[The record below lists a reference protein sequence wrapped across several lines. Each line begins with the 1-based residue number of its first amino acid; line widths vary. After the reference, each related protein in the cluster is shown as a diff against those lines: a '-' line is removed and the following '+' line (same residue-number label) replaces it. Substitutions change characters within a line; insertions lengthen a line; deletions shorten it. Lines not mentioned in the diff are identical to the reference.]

1 MELDENTGGE
11 ITLAE
16 AQKYVVAF
24 RTKYPNEVKAF
35 FIGSKNVEK
44 ILEQADCIGI
54 RIYNGYD
61 SEANGL
67 NLVLVGVD
75 DKGGW
80 LIVKMVV
87 KLVELLMRSDGMFF
101 FGRMIK

>member
-16 AQKYVVAF
+16 AQKYVSAF

-35 FIGSKNVEK
+35 FIGKTCVKK
-44 ILEQADCIGI
+44 ILDQKDCIGV

-61 SEANGL
+61 SDADRL
-67 NLVLVGVD
+67 NLVMVGVD
-75 DKGGW
+75 DQGKDMTNGV
-80 LIVKMVV
+80 IMDKMKPCPVGCDSGSA
-87 KLVELLMRSDGMFF
+87 LML
-101 FGRMIK
+101 

>member
-1 MELDENTGGE
+1 MEIDQNTGGE

-16 AQKYVVAF
+16 AQKYVSAF

-35 FIGSKNVEK
+35 FIGKTRVKK
-44 ILEQADCIGI
+44 ILDQENCIGI

-61 SEANGL
+61 ADANRL

-75 DKGGW
+75 DQGKDMTNGV
-80 LIVKMVV
+80 IMDQMKTCPSYCDNTSS
-87 KLVELLMRSDGMFF
+87 LMN
-101 FGRMIK
+101 I

>member
-1 MELDENTGGE
+1 MEINENTGGE
-11 ITLAE
+11 ITLAD
-16 AQKYVVAF
+16 AQKYVGAF

-61 SEANGL
+61 SGANRL

-75 DKGGW
+75 DKGEDMTEGVIMDQ
-80 LIVKMVV
+80 LKPCPSHCDGTSA
-87 KLVELLMRSDGMFF
+87 LMNF
-101 FGRMIK
+101 

>member
-16 AQKYVVAF
+16 AQKYVSAF
-24 RTKYPNEVKAF
+24 RAKFPKEVKAL
-35 FIGSKNVEK
+35 FIGSARVKK
-44 ILEQADCIGI
+44 ILDQVDCIGI

-61 SEANGL
+61 SDADRL

-75 DKGGW
+75 NQGKDMTNGVIMDKMKPCPVGCDSGSA
-80 LIVKMVV
+80 
-87 KLVELLMRSDGMFF
+87 LML
-101 FGRMIK
+101 

>member
-61 SEANGL
+61 SEDNGL
-67 NLVLVGVD
+67 HLVLVGVD
-75 DKGGW
+75 DKGEDMTDG
-80 LIVKMVV
+80 IIMDKMKPCPVGCDSTSA
-87 KLVELLMRSDGMFF
+87 LML
-101 FGRMIK
+101 

>member
-75 DKGGW
+75 DKGEDMTDG
-80 LIVKMVV
+80 IIMDKMKPCPVGCDSTSA
-87 KLVELLMRSDGMFF
+87 LML
-101 FGRMIK
+101 